1 MKRIVLLAILISAAV
16 TVSAVSVDP
25 EQSVIVV
32 GRQDDGTV
40 QFAAK
45 ELQKYL
51 KMITGRKI
59 AIADKPVAG
68 KYPFIFGTP
77 AGVKLKPEEARWEV
91 TKDHVRLYG
100 DSTPVGS
107 PEINL
112 WKQLSTDTRSGD
124 LTAVYDF
131 LEKQLGVLF
140 LAPGKDGVSFEP
152 ARVLNLKEGRENWI
166 PQLTSRHLWPDRAA
180 WTAPNFYN
188 PDGSM
193 KAKRKSPTPAEFL
206 PSNRAEFDKKRQET
220 LLWLKQQRMGRSSE
234 RFYYGHAF
242 TQWWKRFGKTHPEY
256 FALTKGKRQP
266 LAPSRPDWNKLC
278 VSNPA
283 VWKQIVK
290 DWAGNKNRGH
300 FINACENDGGGFCE
314 CEECRKLDMP
324 PRPGAK
330 WDDDLSDR
338 YVYFANQ
345 VLNEARKI
353 DPEAKVAHYGYSH
366 YRFPPR
372 REKLTPANYL
382 IYVSDMM
389 DLKKLE
395 ADYQAWQKA
404 GARHFLLRPNHLHMN
419 TSLPMGFEKQLFEA
433 FKIGIKYGVMG
444 TSYDSLHGFWDI
456 SGLTDYVLARA
467 HVDPSKDFDHWF
479 SEYCSAYGAAASE
492 VRAYFDYFRTNI
504 WEKRILPN
512 REAITR
518 AARYG
523 FFRAAVMTNIA
534 FYYRESD
541 FDAVEKIL
549 RKGME
554 KKLSPHQKRRLETLL
569 LVNEH
574 SRLTFRAMEAKG
586 QEKIRA
592 AVKLIH
598 FRRANKD
605 RLNINWER
613 LFRIELNNGD
623 CTGTK
628 AAEVLGRYED
638 FRKTPQ
644 WWVFCT
650 DPEQVGEKE
659 KWHELSYRELWKK
672 NRQMLRI
679 DAPWEKQRYLKDAKF
694 KKMLESYDGIGY
706 YSQTLPIP
714 AEWKG
719 KEIYLIFGAV
729 DESAWVYVNGKFAGK
744 HIFTAAND
752 WQTPFAI
759 PITDTIDWKQEKQT
773 VVVRVEDKS
782 GLGGIWKSV
791 MLAVREKGK

>member
-1 MKRIVLLAILISAAV
+1 MKRILWAMLISATV
-16 TVSAVSVDP
+16 TISAVSVTP

-32 GRQDDGTV
+32 DKKADGTV
-40 QFAAK
+40 QFAAQ

-51 KMITGRKI
+51 KMITGTEI
-59 AIADKPVAG
+59 AIVDQPAAG
-68 KYPFIFGTP
+68 KYPFFFGQP
-77 AGVKLKPEEARWEV
+77 KGISLKPEEARWEV
-91 TKDHVRLYG
+91 TKDHARLYG

-112 WKQLSTDTRSGD
+112 PKQLGTDNRSGD

-140 LAPGKDGVSFEP
+140 LAPGKDGVSFKP
-152 ARVLNLKEGRENWI
+152 VRVLNLKEGSGNWI

-188 PDGSM
+188 PDGRM

-242 TQWWKRFGKTHPEY
+242 TQWWKRFGKTHPEF

-290 DWAGNKNRGH
+290 DWSENKNRGH

-353 DPEAKVAHYGYSH
+353 DPEAKVAHDGYSH

-372 REKLTPANYL
+372 RENLTPANYL

-467 HVDPSKDFDHWF
+467 HVDPSTDFDHWF
-479 SEYCSAYGAAASE
+479 SEYGSAYGAAASE

-534 FYYRESD
+534 FSYRESD

-592 AVKLIH
+592 AVKLI
-598 FRRANKD
+598 
-605 RLNINWER
+605 
-613 LFRIELNNGD
+613 
-623 CTGTK
+623 
-628 AAEVLGRYED
+628 
-638 FRKTPQ
+638 
-644 WWVFCT
+644 
-650 DPEQVGEKE
+650 
-659 KWHELSYRELWKK
+659 
-672 NRQMLRI
+672 
-679 DAPWEKQRYLKDAKF
+679 
-694 KKMLESYDGIGY
+694 
-706 YSQTLPIP
+706 
-714 AEWKG
+714 
-719 KEIYLIFGAV
+719 
-729 DESAWVYVNGKFAGK
+729 
-744 HIFTAAND
+744 
-752 WQTPFAI
+752 
-759 PITDTIDWKQEKQT
+759 
-773 VVVRVEDKS
+773 
-782 GLGGIWKSV
+782 
-791 MLAVREKGK
+791 